1 MSETDET
8 TPVEEPQVEDPS
20 AEVPEDE
27 GGQLA
32 LDVDELP
39 GGVRGAVEA
48 VLMVVEEP
56 VSEVALATALEV
68 TVEAVR
74 EALGEIEAD
83 LSDGTHGYTIRS
95 VAGGWRFYSHSAY
108 AAVVERFILDG
119 QQARLTQASLETLA
133 VIAYR
138 QPISRARVGAVRGVN
153 VDGVVRTLLTRGLIT
168 EVSHDGES
176 GAILYG
182 TTDTFLERMGLES
195 LDDLPPIAPYLPEAD
210 MIDELAAQGQ
220 A

>member
-1 MSETDET
+1 MSTTDEI
-8 TPVEEPQVEDPS
+8 PPDAP
-20 AEVPEDE
+20 DE

-39 GGVRGAVEA
+39 GGAKGAVEA

-56 VSEVALATALEV
+56 VSEVALASALEV
-68 TVEAVR
+68 TVETVR
-74 EALGEIEAD
+74 DALAEIEAE
-83 LSDGTHGYTIRS
+83 LADGTRGWTIRS
-95 VAGGWRFYSHSAY
+95 VAGGWRLYSHPAY
-108 AAVVERFILDG
+108 ASVVERFVLDG

-138 QPISRARVGAVRGVN
+138 QPISRARISAVRGVS

-176 GAILYG
+176 GSTLYG
-182 TTDTFLERMGLES
+182 TTDSFLERMGLQS

-210 MIDELAAQGQ
+210 MIDELAEQGR